1 MTERHFEEVSTALL
15 SHTQSPMSAFI
26 PFSHLSVLTGEGVK
40 NFVLFSGQYLPN
52 YVTPPHAHRSCTA
65 LSLDGSTYLFSEV
78 TEMGMIFL
86 NMKYCIKSVGGK
98 YAV

>member
-1 MTERHFEEVSTALL
+1 M
-15 SHTQSPMSAFI
+15 
-26 PFSHLSVLTGEGVK
+26 TGERVK
-40 NFVLFSGQYLPN
+40 NLVLFSDQYLLK
-52 YVTPPHAHRSCTA
+52 YVSPPHVHRSCTA
-65 LSLDGSTYLFSEV
+65 LSLDGFTYLFSEV

>member
-1 MTERHFEEVSTALL
+1 M
-15 SHTQSPMSAFI
+15 
-26 PFSHLSVLTGEGVK
+26 TGEGVK
-40 NFVLFSGQYLPN
+40 NLMLFFGQYLLK
-52 YVTPPHAHRSCTA
+52 YVTPPHAHRNCTA

-86 NMKYCIKSVGGK
+86 NMKYYIKSVGGK

>member
-1 MTERHFEEVSTALL
+1 M
-15 SHTQSPMSAFI
+15 PAFT
-26 PFSHLSVLTGEGVK
+26 PFSHISATTGEGVK
-40 NFVLFSGQYLPN
+40 NLVLLSGQYLLK

-65 LSLDGSTYLFSEV
+65 LSPDGSTYLFSEV

-86 NMKYCIKSVGGK
+86 NMKCCIKSVGGK